1 MMRIKSI
8 FCLLLAGLSLFTSC
22 EMKKDLLGGGS
33 DDNEKQ
39 KEILEKSG
47 LLDLKINAEKEA
59 PLPGTKGDDDDP
71 LNEEEFSIS
80 ILDSI
85 GELVKYYESYAD
97 MKEDGGLLL
106 PIGRYIIRASLG
118 EDVTAGY
125 DMPYYAG
132 DTACYISGKEV
143 VQVITDCRLS
153 NKKVSFQSS
162 ESFEK
167 RFKDDYTIMLE
178 NGEGVL
184 TTAKGDT
191 RTAYLRNTG
200 SLTFV
205 LYVTSHDNKPYVYNV
220 DLSTNESIQNHNNVL
235 INLDL
240 SDSGDDPNEPDE
252 PDEPDEPVNPDEPEE
267 PDDPDPLPDPIY
279 PVSAPT
285 IKVDVSLIEKDYI
298 IEIPSDFIDGETPVD
313 PDEPDDPNGG
323 EQPDSTAPSIKGVG
337 FDISSTLS
345 IPLSNPN
352 KDVVIKINT
361 PDGLKS
367 LKVTISAPEIL
378 ESALVDMKLGTSF
391 DMLDNSKK
399 SILQDV
405 GLSVPKLGDSST
417 NFDISSFIPLMAK
430 LNPSPGTYKFTVEAI
445 DSKGKSDKKTLT
457 IKMTK

>member
-59 PLPGTKGDDDDP
+59 PLPGTKGDDDP

-252 PDEPDEPVNPDEPEE
+252 PDEPDEPVHPDEPEE

-323 EQPDSTAPSIKGVG
+323 EGDDPAKQKPTITGKLNGKVFDLSKPQTVTSSSKVIIDMNFPTGATMINVDVAVGPIKMPIDLFNPSEEIKPVLAG
-337 FDISSTLS
+337 
-345 IPLSNPN
+345 
-352 KDVVIKINT
+352 IKLPT
-361 PDGLKS
+361 KGYKGKYS
-367 LKVTISAPEIL
+367 
-378 ESALVDMKLGTSF
+378 
-391 DMLDNSKK
+391 
-399 SILQDV
+399 
-405 GLSVPKLGDSST
+405 
-417 NFDISSFIPLMAK
+417 FDISSFMNML
-430 LNPSPGTYKFTVEAI
+430 
-445 DSKGKSDKKTLT
+445 DSENTFHVT
-457 IKMTK
+457 IKDANGETDECTITLLKK